1 MTESTS
7 KNRVILVEPE
17 LPENIGFCV
26 RAMACF
32 GLTEL
37 VLVGA
42 VRPTPDSAAFRTA
55 TLGKEILAQAK
66 EATTLREAFGEAR
79 TSIAFTRRPHHKG
92 LVALPHLARTSTQYE
107 APWALVF
114 GRESIGLTSEEVLAC
129 DLACNIPTTHPT
141 GSFNLGQAVAIA
153 LATLHECPPMPVDEE
168 GQGSALAARR
178 EEWSER
184 VAREIEARGVL
195 HPARLEAGRKHLH
208 DLLRRLRPNDGE
220 LRFLEGLTRRFLEN
234 GNPKD

>member
-1 MTESTS
+1 MTDS
-7 KNRVILVEPE
+7 KPKNIVVLVEPE
-17 LPENIGFCV
+17 LAENIGFCV

-37 VLVGA
+37 VLVGTP
-42 VRPTPDSAAFRTA
+42 RPSPDSAAFRTA
-55 TLGKEILAQAK
+55 TLGKEILAQAR
-66 EATTLREAFGEAR
+66 EASSLHEAFGAAR

-92 LVALPHLARTSTQYE
+92 LIALPHLARASAQHE

-129 DLACNIPTTHPT
+129 DLACNIPTSHPT

-153 LATLHECPPMPVDEE
+153 LAMLHECPPMPVDEE

-178 EEWSER
+178 EEWSQR

-195 HPARLEAGRKHLH
+195 HPARLEAGRRHLH
-208 DLLRRLRPNDGE
+208 ELLRRLRPSDGE

-234 GNPKD
+234 GRPAD